1 MAKAYS
7 EDLRERV
14 IAAVDA
20 GATRRAAAVQ
30 FKVSISSAIRWVR
43 RWQADWEIAAKPRGG
58 SVSPLEDYAA
68 ALVALVPESPDL
80 TLDEFCALLRERNI
94 ETSRVSVWRFFS
106 RHGLSFK
113 KILHASEQE
122 RADVAAAR
130 QRWREDQPSL
140 EAARLVFIDETG
152 TTTNMARTR
161 GRAMRGKRLIGR
173 VPHGHWK
180 VTTFVAG
187 LRCRRGDRAVCFAMP
202 ATLQIDRNL

>member
-58 SVSPLEDYAA
+58 SVSPLEDHAA
-68 ALVALVPESPDL
+68 ALVALVTESPDL
-80 TLDEFCALLRERNI
+80 TLDEFCALLRERKI

-106 RHGLSFK
+106 PHGLSFK
-113 KILHASEQE
+113 KNP
-122 RADVAAAR
+122 AR
-130 QRWREDQPSL
+130 QR
-140 EAARLVFIDETG
+140 TG
-152 TTTNMARTR
+152 TGGCGRSAAALAR
-161 GRAMRGKRLIGR
+161 GSAL
-173 VPHGHWK
+173 
-180 VTTFVAG
+180 A
-187 LRCRRGDRAVCFAMP
+187 
-202 ATLQIDRNL
+202 

>member
-14 IAAVDA
+14 IAAVDG

-58 SVSPLEDYAA
+58 SVSPLEDHAA
-68 ALVALVPESPDL
+68 ALVALVTESPDL

-113 KILHASEQE
+113 KRMARPVRKRLMQGDLIGL
-122 RADVAAAR
+122 R
-130 QRWREDQPSL
+130 QRIRSRSWLMPRPRWRSAHPGSS
-140 EAARLVFIDETG
+140 
-152 TTTNMARTR
+152 
-161 GRAMRGKRLIGR
+161 
-173 VPHGHWK
+173 
-180 VTTFVAG
+180 
-187 LRCRRGDRAVCFAMP
+187 
-202 ATLQIDRNL
+202 

>member
-58 SVSPLEDYAA
+58 SVSPLEDHAA
-68 ALVALVPESPDL
+68 ALVALVTESPDL
-80 TLDEFCALLRERNI
+80 TLDEFCALLRERKI

-113 KILHASEQE
+113 KNP
-122 RADVAAAR
+122 AR
-130 QRWREDQPSL
+130 QR
-140 EAARLVFIDETG
+140 TG
-152 TTTNMARTR
+152 TGGCGRRAAALAKGACCTDAR
-161 GRAMRGKRLIGR
+161 GIE
-173 VPHGHWK
+173 P
-180 VTTFVAG
+180 VTQAG
-187 LRCRRGDRAVCFAMP
+187 LDNLFRKGRGQAVGLYVCFFFFNDT
-202 ATLQIDRNL
+202 ATTEIY